1 MLLVDLDGFKEVT
14 DSFGHAVGDEL
25 LCSFA
30 SALERRMRRWDTLAR
45 LGGDEFVVLARH
57 VYHKQDALTIA
68 DSIHA
73 ILANMQTVAGYPVAV
88 SCSIGVCLLTEGTGS
103 RSLDPPTLMRA
114 IDSAM
119 YRDKSRGMGK
129 TEFTDP
135 VGVMPGVV

>member
-14 DSFGHAVGDEL
+14 DSFGHAVG
-25 LCSFA
+25 
-30 SALERRMRRWDTLAR
+30 
-45 LGGDEFVVLARH
+45 
-57 VYHKQDALTIA
+57 I
-68 DSIHA
+68 
-73 ILANMQTVAGYPVAV
+73 
-88 SCSIGVCLLTEGTGS
+88 CLLTEGTGS
-103 RSLDPPTLMRA
+103 RSLDPPTLMGA